1 MRNLRY
7 EEKKEVYKASAPR
20 SSGARKTVSS
30 RFYAFRIPYP
40 RYPGYRKV
48 VSHSCDFRS
57 LKTPEQGMRLAAVLA
72 LAGFALLI
80 LALLA
85 PAQELTCEAYASYDD
100 RGKYFFIRFPHEVYL
115 ESISVG
121 GEVIEV
127 GEVVREYKLY
137 YNYKPV
143 RYTLHIRTKEGVVK
157 KLVQGKRIKKAE
169 VSNASVVE
177 IFSAGYERVLA
188 FSHAELPSVLA
199 VGDCDTRFLR
209 RAGFRIVTLNS
220 IQDDGYTQENL
231 KKARDAS
238 IVLVCRAPLP
248 WELRNSTVFAIS
260 PEKYYEDADGRAHFE
275 EELRY
280 TPLESEEELLNHFGY
295 VERFSLAGDARR
307 LYFIPRHREVVVF
320 FDSAVALRT
329 SYKKNL
335 TGALI
340 LVPQAVHPG
349 WSNIT
354 VAQGEYVRVLPQNK
368 YYPVEEHKAKVFL
381 DAGENLLLL
390 YSGGKVIDAAKLE
403 VPAYRIVVEK
413 RGGKYLI
420 YVNGNLTE
428 VLEKLP
434 KRIYVNGYPVNLP
447 QYRREIPLSFIA
459 SALIML
465 ASLAFYLLAKPG
477 DAQAPAKVRVL
488 FEEEE
493 AGEEP
498 KREHF
503 IFGEHALS
511 AEELYEQYRSHVTE
525 PLSLERFRE
534 RISKLFDEHKGYY
547 HPKNAKLAY
556 LLRKAHDHLVMNGYI
571 PHEGKYWKDRRCYEV
586 GVATKKQELLEF
598 LWELEEKHRKEGGE
612 ACSAIIFAPEEL
624 KEELLDYKG
633 MKIVFV

>member
-1 MRNLRY
+1 
-7 EEKKEVYKASAPR
+7 
-20 SSGARKTVSS
+20 
-30 RFYAFRIPYP
+30 
-40 RYPGYRKV
+40 
-48 VSHSCDFRS
+48 
-57 LKTPEQGMRLAAVLA
+57 MRLAAVLA

-85 PAQELTCEAYASYDD
+85 PAQKLTCEAYASYDD

-127 GEVVREYKLY
+127 GEIVKEYKLY

-169 VSNASVVE
+169 VSNTSVVE

-188 FSHAELPSVLA
+188 FSHNKLPGVVA

-209 RAGFRIVTLNS
+209 RAGFSV
-220 IQDDGYTQENL
+220 YTQENL

-248 WELRNSTVFAIS
+248 WELRNATVFAIS
-260 PEKYYEDADGRAHFE
+260 PQKYYEDADGRAHFE

-280 TPLESEEELLNHFGY
+280 IPLESEEELLTHFGY

-307 LYFIPRHREVVVF
+307 LYFIPRHREVAVF
-320 FDSAVALRT
+320 FDSALALRT
-329 SYKKNL
+329 SYERNL

-349 WSNIT
+349 WNSIA

-368 YYPVEEHKAKVFL
+368 YYPVDEHEAKVFF

-390 YSGGKVIDAAKLE
+390 YSGGKVIDAAKLD

-413 RGGKYLI
+413 WGGKYLI

-428 VLEKLP
+428 VLEKLSR
-434 KRIYVNGYPVNLP
+434 RIYVNGYPVKLP
-447 QYRREIPLSFIA
+447 QHRQEIPISYVA

-465 ASLAFYLLAKPG
+465 ASLAFYLLTKPK
-477 DAQAPAKVRVL
+477 DVQAPAKVRVL

-498 KREHF
+498 KREDF
-503 IFGEHALS
+503 TFGEYALS
-511 AEELYEQYRSHVTE
+511 AEELYEQYRAHVSE

-534 RISKLFDEHKGYY
+534 RISELFDEHKGYY
-547 HPKNAKLAY
+547 HPENAKLAY
-556 LLRKAHDHLVMNGYI
+556 LFRKAHDHLVMQGYI
-571 PHEGKYWKDRRCYEV
+571 PHEGKYWKDGRCYEV
-586 GVATKKQELLEF
+586 GIATKKQELLEF

-612 ACSAIIFAPEEL
+612 PCGAIIFAPEEL

>member
-1 MRNLRY
+1 
-7 EEKKEVYKASAPR
+7 
-20 SSGARKTVSS
+20 
-30 RFYAFRIPYP
+30 
-40 RYPGYRKV
+40 
-48 VSHSCDFRS
+48 
-57 LKTPEQGMRLAAVLA
+57 MRLAAVLA

-100 RGKYFFIRFPHEVYL
+100 RGKYFFIRFPREVYL

-157 KLVQGKRIKKAE
+157 KLVQGERIKKAE
-169 VSNASVVE
+169 VNNASVVE

-209 RAGFRIVTLNS
+209 RAGFRV
-220 IQDDGYTQENL
+220 YTQDNL
-231 KKARDAS
+231 KNGEGAK

-248 WELRNSTVFAIS
+248 WEFRNSTVFAIS

-275 EELRY
+275 EELHY
-280 TPLESEEELLNHFGY
+280 IPLESEEELMSHFGY

-320 FDSAVALRT
+320 FDSALTLRT
-329 SYKKNL
+329 SYEKNL

-340 LVPQAVHPG
+340 RVPENPLPG
-349 WSNIT
+349 WNSIA
-354 VAQGEYVRVLPQNK
+354 VAQGEYVRVLPQDR
-368 YYPVEEHKAKVFL
+368 YYPVEEHEAKVFL

-390 YSGGKVIDAAKLE
+390 YSRGEVIDAVKLE
-403 VPAYRIVVEK
+403 VPAYRVAVEK

-420 YVNGNLTE
+420 YVNGNLTAVSE
-428 VLEKLP
+428 EFP
-434 KRIYVNGYPVNLP
+434 RRIYVNGYPVKLP
-447 QYRREIPLSFIA
+447 QHRREIPLSFIA

-465 ASLAFYLLAKPG
+465 ASMAFYLLAKPG
-477 DAQAPAKVRVL
+477 ETQTPAKVRVL

-498 KREHF
+498 MREHF
-503 IFGEHALS
+503 SFGEHALS
-511 AEELYEQYRSHVTE
+511 AEELYEQYRSRVSE
-525 PLSLERFRE
+525 PLSFERFRE
-534 RISKLFDEHKGYY
+534 RISELFDEHKDYY
-547 HPKNAKLAY
+547 HPENAKLAY
-556 LLRKAHDHLVMNGYI
+556 LLRKAHDYLVMNGYI
-571 PHEGKYWKDRRCYEV
+571 PHKGKYWKDGRCYEV
-586 GVATKKQELLEF
+586 GIATKKQELFEF

-612 ACSAIIFAPEEL
+612 PCGAIIFAPEEL
-624 KEELLDYKG
+624 REKLEGYEG
-633 MKIVFV
+633 MEIVFL

>member
-1 MRNLRY
+1 
-7 EEKKEVYKASAPR
+7 
-20 SSGARKTVSS
+20 
-30 RFYAFRIPYP
+30 
-40 RYPGYRKV
+40 
-48 VSHSCDFRS
+48 
-57 LKTPEQGMRLAAVLA
+57 MRLAALLA
-72 LAGFALLI
+72 LAGFVLLI

-85 PAQELTCEAYASYDD
+85 PTHKVTSEAYASYDD
-100 RGKYFFIRFPHEVYL
+100 RGKYFFIRFPREVYL

-121 GEVIEV
+121 GEVFSV
-127 GEVVREYKLY
+127 NEVVREYKLY

-143 RYTLHIRTKEGVVK
+143 KYTLHIRTNAGVVK
-157 KLVQGKRIKKAE
+157 KLVQGKMIKKAE

-209 RAGFRIVTLNS
+209 RAGFRVYT
-220 IQDDGYTQENL
+220 QDDL
-231 KKARDAS
+231 KNGEDAKV
-238 IVLVCRAPLP
+238 VLVCRAPLP
-248 WELRNSTVFAIS
+248 WEFRNSTVFAIS

-275 EELRY
+275 EELNY
-280 TPLESEEELLNHFGY
+280 IPLESEEELLSHFGY
-295 VERFSLAGDARR
+295 VERFSLGGDVRR
-307 LYFIPRHREVVVF
+307 LYFIPKHRDVVVF
-320 FDSAVALRT
+320 FDSALALRT
-329 SYKKNL
+329 SYEKNF
-335 TGALI
+335 TGTLI
-340 LVPQAVHPG
+340 LAPENPLPG
-349 WSNIT
+349 WNNIA
-354 VAQGEYVRVLPQNK
+354 VAQGEYLRVLPQNR
-368 YYPVEEHKAKVFL
+368 YYPVEEHEAKVFL
-381 DAGENLLLL
+381 DASENLLLL
-390 YSGGKVIDAAKLE
+390 YSHGELVDAVKLE
-403 VPAYRIVVEK
+403 VSPYRVALEK

-434 KRIYVNGYPVNLP
+434 RRIYVNGYPVKLP
-447 QYRREIPLSFIA
+447 QHRREIPLSFIA

-477 DAQAPAKVRVL
+477 DAQTPARVRVL

-511 AEELYEQYRSHVTE
+511 AEQLYEQYRAHVSE

-547 HPKNAKLAY
+547 HPENAKLAY

-598 LWELEEKHRKEGGE
+598 LWELEEKHRKERGE

-624 KEELLDYKG
+624 REELAEYEG
-633 MKIVFV
+633 IEIVFI